1 MLKHFLILFIF
12 ICFAQADKLENK
24 IENLLG
30 DQEYTQHKKL
40 VSVLFAH
47 RSEFYDDN
55 DLKLIEI
62 LNVLKKN
69 GLLKLKYNK
78 PQNLVLEFSISGDPI
93 KSLKIL
99 NDTLKALGYYYYF
112 TKKASY
118 NADGSLL
125 WIIDLKTKAA
135 LDPLIFTKE
144 LRAKEI
150 KVTDINKVSQTH
162 WQFEFDTKNGKIS
175 QAIKIDPNEKISFEK
190 PLDNYFVK
198 VKDVDT
204 LKVISRKLNRWFPYI
219 VFYDRHLNV
228 LKVIKKKRV
237 FKGIKTDIPKDCQYI
252 KIGDLYNLINIKRG
266 LSVVVQN
273 ANNKKE

>member
-1 MLKHFLILFIF
+1 MIKKFLVLVFLVSFI
-12 ICFAQADKLENK
+12 QADKLEDK
-24 IENLLG
+24 LHNLLG
-30 DQEYTQHKKL
+30 EEEYTQNKKL
-40 VSVLFAH
+40 VNVLFVH
-47 RSEFYDDN
+47 RAKFYDGK

-78 PQNLVLEFSISGDPI
+78 PKNLILEFTISHDSI

-99 NDTLKALGYYYYF
+99 NDILKSLGYYYYF
-112 TKKASY
+112 TKQASY
-118 NADGSLL
+118 EVDGKLQ

-135 LDPLIFTKE
+135 IDPLILAKE
-144 LRAKEI
+144 LKVQEI
-150 KVTDINKVSQTH
+150 RVLDINKISPTH
-162 WQFEFDTKNGKIS
+162 WQFEFDTKNAKIS
-175 QAIKIDPNEKISFEK
+175 QVIKMDPNEKISFDK
-190 PLDNYFVK
+190 PLDNYFLK

-219 VFYDRHLNV
+219 VFYDSHLNV

-237 FKGIKTDIPKDCQYI
+237 FKGIKTAIPKDCQYI

-266 LSVVVQN
+266 LSVVVQS
-273 ANNKKE
+273 AN